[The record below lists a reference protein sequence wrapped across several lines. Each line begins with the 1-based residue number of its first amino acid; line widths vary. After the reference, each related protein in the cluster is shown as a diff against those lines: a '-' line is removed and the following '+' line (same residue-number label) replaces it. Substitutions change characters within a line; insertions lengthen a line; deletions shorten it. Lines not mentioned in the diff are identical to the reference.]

1 MPAKISIENVRLF
14 GVASDI
20 SKLIQGH
27 DVEVIKVYFGR
38 ETPIEEMCKK
48 LGNPDIIIAGSMIT
62 YNGELF
68 RRLPRLKAVIRWGVG
83 YDNIILEDATRE
95 GVIVS
100 RLPPYLLNDAVAEQ
114 TVALMLSLLRKI
126 PQAHEFVKRGEWRI
140 DSNFNKFEELIGE
153 SLEDK
158 VIGFIGLG
166 AIGFRV
172 LELIKPFRPRLILVY
187 DPYVSRDFIR
197 LSGAIAVSSVDELL
211 TYSDIITVHA
221 PLTAETEK
229 LLNIERFKRMKK
241 GVYIINTA
249 RGKII
254 DTDALLW
261 ALENGIVKAAA
272 LDVFDPEPIPP
283 DHPILKMKNVILT
296 PHIAF
301 AASKTCRMMDEY
313 AIEEALRIL
322 RGEKPLW
329 ILNPEVLERDNLRA
343 KIKIDGE

>member
-14 GVASDI
+14 GVASDV

-27 DVEVIKVYFGR
+27 NVEITKVYFSR
-38 ETPIEEMCKK
+38 ETPIEEICEK

-62 YNGELF
+62 YDRELF

-83 YDNIILEDATRE
+83 YDNIILEDATME

-126 PQAHEFVKRGEWRI
+126 PQAHEFVKKGGWRI
-140 DSNFNKFEELIGE
+140 SSNLNEFEQLVGE

-197 LSGAIAVSSVDELL
+197 LSGAVAASSIDELL
-211 TYSDIITVHA
+211 TYSDIITIHA
-221 PLTAETEK
+221 PLTVETEK
-229 LLNIERFKRMKK
+229 LLSMEQFKKMKK

-283 DHPILKMKNVILT
+283 DHPILKMENVILT

-301 AASKTCRMMDEY
+301 AASKTCKMMDEY

-322 RGEKPLW
+322 RGERPLW
-329 ILNPEVLERDNLRA
+329 ILNPEVLKRDNLRA
-343 KIKIDGE
+343 KIRVG

>member
-1 MPAKISIENVRLF
+1 MPAKISIENLRLF
-14 GVASDI
+14 GVTSDV

-27 DVEVIKVYFGR
+27 DVEIVKVYFSK
-38 ETPIEEMCKK
+38 ETPIEEICER

-62 YNGELF
+62 YDRELF
-68 RRLPRLKAVIRWGVG
+68 RRLPGLKAVIRWGVG
-83 YDNIILEDATRE
+83 YDNIILEDATKE

-100 RLPPYLLNDAVAEQ
+100 KLPPYVLNNAVAEQ

-126 PQAHEFVKRGEWRI
+126 PQAHEFVKKGEWKI
-140 DSNFNKFEELIGE
+140 SSDEFEQLIGE
-153 SLEDK
+153 LLEDK

-166 AIGFRV
+166 AISFRV
-172 LELIKPFRPRLILVY
+172 LELIKPFRPSLILVY

-197 LSGAIAVSSVDELL
+197 LSGAVAVSSIDELL
-211 TYSDIITVHA
+211 AYSDIITIHA
-221 PLTAETEK
+221 PLTVETEK
-229 LLNIERFKRMKK
+229 LLNMEQFKKMKK

-283 DHPILKMKNVILT
+283 NHPILKMENVILT

-301 AASKTCRMMDEY
+301 AASKTCKMMDEY
-313 AIEEALRIL
+313 TIEEALRIL

-329 ILNPEVLERDNLRA
+329 IVNPEVLKRDNLRA
-343 KIKIDGE
+343 RIRVS

>member
-1 MPAKISIENVRLF
+1 MLIRISVENVRLF
-14 GVASDI
+14 GVASEV
-20 SKLIQGH
+20 SKLLHGH
-27 DVEVIKVYFGR
+27 DVELVKVYFSK
-38 ETPIEEMCKK
+38 EASIEEKCEK
-48 LGNPDIIIAGSMIT
+48 LGNPDIIIAGSVTT
-62 YNGELF
+62 YDGELF
-68 RRLPRLKAVIRWGVG
+68 KMLPRLKAVIRWGVG
-83 YDNIILEDATRE
+83 YDNIALDDATRE

-126 PQAHEFVKRGEWRI
+126 PQAHEFVKRGEWGI
-140 DSNFNKFEELIGE
+140 SPSLNQFEQLLGE

-158 VIGFIGLG
+158 VIGFIGFG

-172 LELIKPFRPRLILVY
+172 LELIKPFRPRMILVY

-197 LSGAIAVSSVDELL
+197 LSGAVAVSSLDELL
-211 TYSDIITVHA
+211 AYSDIITIHA

-229 LLNIERFKRMKK
+229 LLNMERLKMMKR
-241 GVYIINTA
+241 GVYIINTG

-283 DHPILKMKNVILT
+283 DHPILKMENVILT

-301 AASKTCRMMDEY
+301 AASKTCKMMDEH
-313 AIEEALRIL
+313 AVEEALRIL

-329 ILNPEVLERDNLRA
+329 ILNPDVLKRENLRA
-343 KIKIDGE
+343 KIRVD